1 MNIKGHFETIT
12 RHKLLVMKYCF
23 ECGLYQQGLTHDLS
37 KYSPTEFI
45 PGCIYYQGDHSP
57 NEAERAARGYSSAW
71 LHHKGRNKHHLE
83 YWIDYTTNKSGL
95 GGMKMPLRYV
105 CEMVCDRVAA
115 SQIYLGD
122 KYTDASPWQ
131 YYEKSKDHY
140 LLHPETRA
148 LLEKLLLMVR
158 DLGQERTFAY
168 IRFLLGCED
177 NDPDKVIPDI
187 DTANVV
193 DTVNHMAADSKEGLG
208 QVYYSAKYS
217 EITKELL
224 NNWLENRE
232 KSVTYA
238 EEYQKIV
245 AKMGG
250 NAKIVVGLT
259 DKNVIPGLTS
269 GNPAVKSS
277 AKYDVLFKDTSAYNL
292 ADRIGVAFVK
302 TENGTVYQLVCLFD
316 VN

>member
-1 MNIKGHFETIT
+1 MKRFKKVLALVLAGVLALAMLTACDGTTDSDKIMPDDGTVEVVMTINNT
-12 RHKLLVMKYCF
+12 
-23 ECGLYQQGLTHDLS
+23 
-37 KYSPTEFI
+37 
-45 PGCIYYQGDHSP
+45 
-57 NEAERAARGYSSAW
+57 AA
-71 LHHKGRNKHHLE
+71 NK
-83 YWIDYTTNKSGL
+83 
-95 GGMKMPLRYV
+95 
-105 CEMVCDRVAA
+105 
-115 SQIYLGD
+115 
-122 KYTDASPWQ
+122 
-131 YYEKSKDHY
+131 
-140 LLHPETRA
+140 
-148 LLEKLLLMVR
+148 
-158 DLGQERTFAY
+158 
-168 IRFLLGCED
+168 
-177 NDPDKVIPDI
+177 
-187 DTANVV
+187 
-193 DTVNHMAADSKEGLG
+193 GLG
-208 QVYYSAKYS
+208 QVEYSAKYS
-217 EITKELL
+217 EVTRKLL
-224 NNWLENRE
+224 VNWLENRE

>member
-1 MNIKGHFETIT
+1 MLT
-12 RHKLLVMKYCF
+12 RPA
-23 ECGLYQQGLTHDLS
+23 TA
-37 KYSPTEFI
+37 P
-45 PGCIYYQGDHSP
+45 P
-57 NEAERAARGYSSAW
+57 
-71 LHHKGRNKHHLE
+71 
-83 YWIDYTTNKSGL
+83 
-95 GGMKMPLRYV
+95 
-105 CEMVCDRVAA
+105 
-115 SQIYLGD
+115 
-122 KYTDASPWQ
+122 
-131 YYEKSKDHY
+131 
-140 LLHPETRA
+140 
-148 LLEKLLLMVR
+148 
-158 DLGQERTFAY
+158 
-168 IRFLLGCED
+168 
-177 NDPDKVIPDI
+177 DPDKVIPDI

-269 GNPAVKSS
+269 GNPAVKGS

-292 ADRIGVAFVK
+292 ADRIGVAVCQ
-302 TENGTVYQLVCLFD
+302 NGKWHSLSAGLPVRRELSITQRQNSITHKKPPETARTAFRGLLCQRNRLLLVLVDLNIVGGVSVLHKEKRAGKCGG
-316 VN
+316 

>member
-1 MNIKGHFETIT
+1 MKRF
-12 RHKLLVMKYCF
+12 KKVLALVLAGVLALAM
-23 ECGLYQQGLTHDLS
+23 LTACD
-37 KYSPTEFI
+37 
-45 PGCIYYQGDHSP
+45 GG
-57 NEAERAARGYSSAW
+57 
-71 LHHKGRNKHHLE
+71 
-83 YWIDYTTNKSGL
+83 TT
-95 GGMKMPLRYV
+95 
-105 CEMVCDRVAA
+105 
-115 SQIYLGD
+115 
-122 KYTDASPWQ
+122 
-131 YYEKSKDHY
+131 
-140 LLHPETRA
+140 
-148 LLEKLLLMVR
+148 
-158 DLGQERTFAY
+158 
-168 IRFLLGCED
+168 
-177 NDPDKVIPDI
+177 DPDSIMPEDG
-187 DTANVV
+187 TPEVV
-193 DTVNHMAADSKEGLG
+193 MTVNNMAANKGLG

-269 GNPAVKSS
+269 GNPAVKGS

-302 TENGTVYQLVCLFD
+302 TEIGTVYQLVCLFD

>member
-1 MNIKGHFETIT
+1 MKRF
-12 RHKLLVMKYCF
+12 KKVLALVLAGVLALAM
-23 ECGLYQQGLTHDLS
+23 LTACD
-37 KYSPTEFI
+37 
-45 PGCIYYQGDHSP
+45 GG
-57 NEAERAARGYSSAW
+57 
-71 LHHKGRNKHHLE
+71 
-83 YWIDYTTNKSGL
+83 TT
-95 GGMKMPLRYV
+95 
-105 CEMVCDRVAA
+105 
-115 SQIYLGD
+115 
-122 KYTDASPWQ
+122 
-131 YYEKSKDHY
+131 
-140 LLHPETRA
+140 
-148 LLEKLLLMVR
+148 
-158 DLGQERTFAY
+158 
-168 IRFLLGCED
+168 
-177 NDPDKVIPDI
+177 DPDSIMPEDG
-187 DTANVV
+187 TPEVV
-193 DTVNHMAADSKEGLG
+193 MTVNNMAANKGLG

-269 GNPAVKSS
+269 GNPAVKGN

-302 TENGTVYQLVCLFD
+302 TENGTVYQLVCLFN

>member
-1 MNIKGHFETIT
+1 MKRF
-12 RHKLLVMKYCF
+12 KKVLALVLAGVLALAM
-23 ECGLYQQGLTHDLS
+23 LTACD
-37 KYSPTEFI
+37 
-45 PGCIYYQGDHSP
+45 G
-57 NEAERAARGYSSAW
+57 
-71 LHHKGRNKHHLE
+71 
-83 YWIDYTTNKSGL
+83 TT
-95 GGMKMPLRYV
+95 
-105 CEMVCDRVAA
+105 
-115 SQIYLGD
+115 
-122 KYTDASPWQ
+122 
-131 YYEKSKDHY
+131 
-140 LLHPETRA
+140 
-148 LLEKLLLMVR
+148 
-158 DLGQERTFAY
+158 
-168 IRFLLGCED
+168 
-177 NDPDKVIPDI
+177 DPDKVIPDI

-269 GNPAVKSS
+269 GNPAVKGS

-302 TENGTVYQLVCLFD
+302 TENSAGLTRTYQLVCLFD

>member
-1 MNIKGHFETIT
+1 MKRF
-12 RHKLLVMKYCF
+12 KKVLALVLAGVLALAM
-23 ECGLYQQGLTHDLS
+23 LTACD
-37 KYSPTEFI
+37 
-45 PGCIYYQGDHSP
+45 G
-57 NEAERAARGYSSAW
+57 
-71 LHHKGRNKHHLE
+71 
-83 YWIDYTTNKSGL
+83 TT
-95 GGMKMPLRYV
+95 
-105 CEMVCDRVAA
+105 
-115 SQIYLGD
+115 
-122 KYTDASPWQ
+122 
-131 YYEKSKDHY
+131 
-140 LLHPETRA
+140 
-148 LLEKLLLMVR
+148 
-158 DLGQERTFAY
+158 
-168 IRFLLGCED
+168 
-177 NDPDKVIPDI
+177 DPDKVIPDV

-193 DTVNHMAADSKEGLG
+193 DAVNHMAADSKEGLG

-269 GNPAVKSS
+269 GNPAVKGS

-292 ADRIGVAFVK
+292 ADRIGLSKRKMA
-302 TENGTVYQLVCLFD
+302 QSISWSACSM
-316 VN
+316 

>member
-1 MNIKGHFETIT
+1 MKRFKKVLALVLAGVLALAMLTACDGGTTDSDKIMPDDGTVEVVMTINNT
-12 RHKLLVMKYCF
+12 
-23 ECGLYQQGLTHDLS
+23 
-37 KYSPTEFI
+37 
-45 PGCIYYQGDHSP
+45 
-57 NEAERAARGYSSAW
+57 AA
-71 LHHKGRNKHHLE
+71 NK
-83 YWIDYTTNKSGL
+83 
-95 GGMKMPLRYV
+95 
-105 CEMVCDRVAA
+105 
-115 SQIYLGD
+115 
-122 KYTDASPWQ
+122 
-131 YYEKSKDHY
+131 
-140 LLHPETRA
+140 
-148 LLEKLLLMVR
+148 
-158 DLGQERTFAY
+158 
-168 IRFLLGCED
+168 
-177 NDPDKVIPDI
+177 
-187 DTANVV
+187 
-193 DTVNHMAADSKEGLG
+193 GLG

-250 NAKIVVGLT
+250 NAKVVVGLT

-269 GNPAVKSS
+269 GNPAVKGS

-302 TENGTVYQLVCLFD
+302 TKNGTVYQLVCLFD

>member
-1 MNIKGHFETIT
+1 MKRFKKVLALVLAGVLALAMLTACDGGTTDSDKIMPDDGTVEVVMTINNT
-12 RHKLLVMKYCF
+12 
-23 ECGLYQQGLTHDLS
+23 
-37 KYSPTEFI
+37 
-45 PGCIYYQGDHSP
+45 
-57 NEAERAARGYSSAW
+57 AA
-71 LHHKGRNKHHLE
+71 NK
-83 YWIDYTTNKSGL
+83 
-95 GGMKMPLRYV
+95 
-105 CEMVCDRVAA
+105 
-115 SQIYLGD
+115 
-122 KYTDASPWQ
+122 
-131 YYEKSKDHY
+131 
-140 LLHPETRA
+140 
-148 LLEKLLLMVR
+148 
-158 DLGQERTFAY
+158 
-168 IRFLLGCED
+168 
-177 NDPDKVIPDI
+177 
-187 DTANVV
+187 
-193 DTVNHMAADSKEGLG
+193 GLG

-269 GNPAVKSS
+269 GNPAVKGS

-302 TENGTVYQLVCLFD
+302 MENGTVYQLVCLFD

>member
-1 MNIKGHFETIT
+1 MKRF
-12 RHKLLVMKYCF
+12 KKVLALVLAGVLALAM
-23 ECGLYQQGLTHDLS
+23 LTACD
-37 KYSPTEFI
+37 
-45 PGCIYYQGDHSP
+45 GG
-57 NEAERAARGYSSAW
+57 
-71 LHHKGRNKHHLE
+71 
-83 YWIDYTTNKSGL
+83 TT
-95 GGMKMPLRYV
+95 
-105 CEMVCDRVAA
+105 
-115 SQIYLGD
+115 
-122 KYTDASPWQ
+122 
-131 YYEKSKDHY
+131 
-140 LLHPETRA
+140 
-148 LLEKLLLMVR
+148 
-158 DLGQERTFAY
+158 
-168 IRFLLGCED
+168 
-177 NDPDKVIPDI
+177 DPDSIMPEDG
-187 DTANVV
+187 TPEVV
-193 DTVNHMAADSKEGLG
+193 MTVNNMAANKGLG

-269 GNPAVKSS
+269 GNPAVKGS

-292 ADRIGVAFVK
+292 ADKIGVAFVK